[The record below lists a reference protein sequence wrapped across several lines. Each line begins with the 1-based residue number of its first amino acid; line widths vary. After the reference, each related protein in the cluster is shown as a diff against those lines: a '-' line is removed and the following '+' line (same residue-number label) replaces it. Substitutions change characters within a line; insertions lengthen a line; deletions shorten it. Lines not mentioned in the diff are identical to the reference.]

1 MSPLKKRPSH
11 CRRGLAARLAAKKKI
26 SSEEEKNPAAEEI
39 SVESAIYSTQVARM
53 LSKRGIPDVARL
65 NCVVSSNYQL
75 KIDL

>member
-1 MSPLKKRPSH
+1 MSPLKKQPSH

-53 LSKRGIPDVARL
+53 LSKRGIPDVAQL
-65 NCVVSSNYQL
+65 NCVVSSNYQF